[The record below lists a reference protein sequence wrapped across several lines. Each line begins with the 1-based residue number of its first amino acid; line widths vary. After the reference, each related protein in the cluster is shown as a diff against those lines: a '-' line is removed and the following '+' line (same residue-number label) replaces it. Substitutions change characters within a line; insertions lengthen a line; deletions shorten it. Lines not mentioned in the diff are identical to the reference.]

1 MLYVKDSNI
10 LTLRQLLQSVGV
22 ARAEPPRQQDLDD
35 WGAFELQPDNQP
47 DGDVVLALKTASV
60 SQDGLWYRDYSVR
73 SFTTEELTNHRKNSL
88 QQISSHMDMMVNN
101 LADYYPQ
108 YERDT
113 WPQQESEAV
122 AYDSDPNLS
131 TPLIDIIMS
140 ERGLTDR
147 AAFASNIINKATT
160 YRNLAVS
167 YAGKRQAYRDQIN
180 AASNKA
186 EIDAIVAA
194 VLAL

>member
-10 LTLRQLLQSVGV
+10 LTLRQLLQSVKV

-35 WGAFELQPDNQP
+35 WGAFELQPDAAP
-47 DGDVVLALKTASV
+47 IGDIVQALQTASE
-60 SQDGLWYRDYSVR
+60 SGGLWYRDYSVR
-73 SFTTEELTNHRKNSL
+73 AFTTEELTAYRKNGL
-88 QQISSHMDMMVNN
+88 QQINSHMDQLVNN
-101 LADYYPQ
+101 LADYYPP

-113 WPQQESEAV
+113 WPQQESEARAHDADPV
-122 AYDSDPNLS
+122 AS
-131 TPLIDIIMS
+131 TPVMDAIMT

-147 AAFASNIINKATT
+147 AAFAANVIAKADA
-160 YRNLAVS
+160 YRTLAAS

-180 AASNKA
+180 AATTKA
-186 EIDAIVAA
+186 DIDAIVAQ